1 MFPTETIGPFVLNKN
16 ASGWKNMQY
25 VETFESKH
33 HSQAHIYKI
42 AKSFDNCE
50 LVETSGPLAYVDIWE
65 YDQNETWKEALV
77 SQFPQELQNPSVFRF
92 LGPPLTL
99 VMNKV
104 VRKDMVMF
112 DPVSVHKL
120 FYAQLVEKFNGSI
133 NDCYQEIADK
143 IEEIVNMFLEETRYR
158 IYSKMNQLR
167 FAFDNREPT
176 YDDIEK
182 LSLQNK
188 EFQEAI
194 GRVSKCAPL
203 LEALYNRDHTLLQK
217 AASRLFA

>member
-1 MFPTETIGPFVLNKN
+1 MFPTETIGSFVLNKD

-25 VETFESKH
+25 VETFESKL

-50 LVETSGPLAYVDIWE
+50 LVETGGSLAYVDIWE
-65 YDQNETWKEALV
+65 YDQNETWKNALV
-77 SQFPQELQNPSVFRF
+77 SQYSRELHNPSVFRF

-104 VRKDMVMF
+104 VRKDMFMF
-112 DPVSVHKL
+112 DPVTVHEL
-120 FYAQLVEKFNGSI
+120 FYARMVKKVTGSI
-133 NDCYQEIADK
+133 QDRYQEIADK
-143 IEEIVNMFLEETRYR
+143 IEEIVNMFLEQTHYR
-158 IYSKMNQLR
+158 LYSKMNQLR

-182 LSLQNK
+182 LSFHNK

-203 LEALYNRDHTLLQK
+203 LEALYNRDHSLLQK